1 LALTLLN
8 ALNMS
13 GNLAAECRRGGTW
26 PIKQIEPFLDYL
38 AVECGLAENT
48 VISYRRDLKK
58 FAAYCHQRKI
68 HDPVK
73 IDPVV
78 VQGFSRELIKVRL
91 STASIARHLAA
102 VKMFLRYHMLQGLME
117 KDVCAALERPKTW
130 QLMPKVIS
138 QQQTIQL
145 ITAVDP
151 GEALYLRDRALLEI
165 LYATGMRAS
174 EAADLELENINFQIR
189 YIRCIGKGRKERI
202 IPLHQQAVDT
212 LQAYLD
218 ELRPKLLKPANKS
231 RSLFLS
237 RNGRKLN
244 RIAVWRI
251 VKKAVLKAGMR
262 GKISPHTLRHCFGS
276 HILEGGAD
284 LRSVQEM
291 LGHADV
297 STTQIYTH
305 VDPQRLR
312 SIHKQYHP
320 RP

>member
-1 LALTLLN
+1 MN
-8 ALNMS
+8 AHKMS
-13 GNLAAECRRGGTW
+13 GNMATENRRGGAW

-38 AVECGLAENT
+38 AVECGLAKNT
-48 VISYRRDLKK
+48 IISYRRDLKK
-58 FAAYCHQRKI
+58 FSAYCRQRKI
-68 HDPVK
+68 HDPAQ

-78 VQGFSRELIKVRL
+78 VHGFSRELVKVRL

-102 VKMFLRYHMLQGLME
+102 VKMFLRYHILQGLMA

-130 QLMPKVIS
+130 QLMPKVIN

-151 GEALYLRDRALLEI
+151 KEAMYLRDRALLEL

-174 EAADLELENINFQIR
+174 EAADLELENINFQIG

-202 IPLHQQAVDT
+202 IPLHQKAVDA
-212 LQAYLD
+212 LQGYLD
-218 ELRPKLLKPANKS
+218 ELRPKLLKPANQS

-237 RNGRKLN
+237 RNGRKLS
-244 RIAVWRI
+244 RIEIWRI
-251 VKKAVLKAGMR
+251 VKKAVLKADMR

-276 HILEGGAD
+276 HVLAGGAD

-305 VDPQRLR
+305 VDAQHLR
-312 SIHKQYHP
+312 SIHKKYHP